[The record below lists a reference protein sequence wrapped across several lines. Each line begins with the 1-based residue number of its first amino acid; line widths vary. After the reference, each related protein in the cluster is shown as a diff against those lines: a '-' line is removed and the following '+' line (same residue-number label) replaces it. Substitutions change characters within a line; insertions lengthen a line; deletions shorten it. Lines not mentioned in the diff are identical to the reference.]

1 MTIKEL
7 KEMITVLDENKE
19 VIVDNITD
27 FTIYEDVDGNL
38 SIYGEEF

>member
-7 KEMITVLDENKE
+7 KEMLINLDENKE

-27 FTIYEDVDGNL
+27 FTIYEDTDGNL

>member
-7 KEMITVLDENKE
+7 KEMLANLDENKK

>member
-7 KEMITVLDENKE
+7 KEMLANLDENKK
-19 VIVDNITD
+19 VIVDNMTN

>member
-7 KEMITVLDENKE
+7 KEMLANLDENKK
-19 VIVDNITD
+19 VIVDNMTD